1 MSRQN
6 QLRTTNHQHELPP
19 IRTLTTTA
27 TTTTTTTTSP
37 QSNQTQLSHSNQS
50 INLANDPLSQ
60 DYKEVEAHLANSL
73 PDFLVS
79 STSNSDDLSR
89 KRKLA
94 SLGAWDLNHFNAK
107 RMSPTQPNT
116 NHGFSNPSGTTT
128 EPNQFSEHN
137 SESTFDHHN
146 LTSHPTAVNP
156 LRSSTEP
163 VPQHHLS
170 ETSSRPPQGP
180 DAVASLLT
188 AYLNNPVN
196 PVIGQNTPLSRIS
209 PLAQVAAFGSNENV
223 RQAVLC
229 GLAQSQTNE
238 TPSWAKERP
247 TKLEGPFLCIPQST
261 EDPIKSKQV
270 PLIYGPVDPSLLDP
284 QTVIAVYYACYA
296 SDSTTTSSDFKFDL
310 EVLDPVLGGTPLV
323 PPSASTSVPVS
334 VVPSTLN
341 NSTPPVKT
349 KNPHTH
355 KRNSVP
361 SMSREQII
369 EEAASGVDPFKV
381 PEVDMSARKRA
392 PRKCGVCGQYY
403 CKGRGNRTLCP
414 SYIQGRDDSPTQ
426 PPRYDRLGENESS
439 PHLPAIPMAVNI
451 TSSSHRTNH
460 SPHLLGDRYNND
472 IRVNDTMNHESPI
485 THHIE
490 GRSGGTSS
498 SISAPPAWS
507 FMNSDK
513 PMSSIQQVDDGN
525 RNESKDEGL
534 VEESSNRRHSSSGTG
549 TGGVG
554 LPSTSSS
561 ENVRKRGP
569 RRCAVC
575 QLMNCPGNG
584 NRKLCSNRPNQSL
597 NDGVVGSTNSPDC
610 KFEPQQV

>member
-6 QLRTTNHQHELPP
+6 QLRTTTTTTTANQELPS
-19 IRTLTTTA
+19 IRTLTTT
-27 TTTTTTTTSP
+27 TSINSSP
-37 QSNQTQLSHSNQS
+37 QPKPQPSQSQPSNPSLILTT
-50 INLANDPLSQ
+50 DPLTQ

-79 STSNSDDLSR
+79 STSNLDDLSR

-94 SLGAWDLNHFNAK
+94 SLSDWDLNHFNAK
-107 RMSPTQPNT
+107 RMSPTHQNPDR
-116 NHGFSNPSGTTT
+116 GFSNPTCNPT
-128 EPNQFSEHN
+128 ESNQFTEHN
-137 SESTFDHHN
+137 SESTFDPHN
-146 LTSHPTAVNP
+146 LSAHSTSVNA

-163 VPQHHLS
+163 TSAPQPHLS
-170 ETSSRPPQGP
+170 ETSSHPPQSS

-196 PVIGQNTPLSRIS
+196 PVIGQNTHLSRIA
-209 PLAQVAAFGSNENV
+209 PLAQVAAFGSHENV

-229 GLAQSQTNE
+229 GLAQSPSNE

-247 TKLEGPFLCIPQST
+247 TKLEGPFLCIPQNT

-296 SDSTTTSSDFKFDL
+296 GDSSSSSDFKFDL

-323 PPSASTSVPVS
+323 PPSNSAPTSMHESTS
-334 VVPSTLN
+334 
-341 NSTPPVKT
+341 PVKT

-414 SYIQGRDDSPTQ
+414 SYIRGRDDSPTQ
-426 PPRYDRLGENESS
+426 PPRYDRPDENESS
-439 PHLPAIPMAVNI
+439 PRLPAIPMAVNV
-451 TSSSHRTNH
+451 TEPNGNHHSS
-460 SPHLLGDRYNND
+460 HLLGDRYND
-472 IRVNDTMNHESPI
+472 IRVNENLNNELTTPHL
-485 THHIE
+485 IE
-490 GRSGGTSS
+490 GVGVIGSSNPNTNPSGTPG
-498 SISAPPAWS
+498 WS
-507 FMNSDK
+507 FM
-513 PMSSIQQVDDGN
+513 SSEKLDLNHQLEENHSNEIKEGMIEDVLNHHPHHPHQDHDPR
-525 RNESKDEGL
+525 RN
-534 VEESSNRRHSSSGTG
+534 SSG
-549 TGGVG
+549 
-554 LPSTSSS
+554 LNRSTSSS
-561 ENVRKRGP
+561 NGNEPIRKRGP

-575 QLMNCPGNG
+575 SLMNCPGNG
-584 NRKLCSNRPNQSL
+584 NRKLCNRAANSSNES
-597 NDGVVGSTNSPDC
+597 
-610 KFEPQQV
+610 